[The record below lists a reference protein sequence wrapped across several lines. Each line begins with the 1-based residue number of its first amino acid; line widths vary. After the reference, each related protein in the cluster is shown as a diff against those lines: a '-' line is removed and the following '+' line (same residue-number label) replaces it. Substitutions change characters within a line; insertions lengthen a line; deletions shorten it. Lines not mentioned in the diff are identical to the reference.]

1 VLLKS
6 ADELKSFSK
15 GEEELLEGQIK
26 EIKEAGVSVVVSGE
40 FYFCLELID
49 WFRFSNNWF
58 ALCMCRL
65 SFGAMLSF
73 ATAGSHGSLQAASLV
88 TWRCTF

>member
-1 VLLKS
+1 MLLKS

-40 FYFCLELID
+40 FCFCLELID

-58 ALCMCRL
+58 ALRCCACVGYL
-65 SFGAMLSF
+65 SVPC
-73 ATAGSHGSLQAASLV
+73 SLLRPPAHMVLFRQQV
-88 TWRCTF
+88 W